1 MQLFIQENQVFLDFS
16 ALLFCDRLGDQI
28 SCTEQFIYAKH
39 LLTEVLEGALDF
51 TESAHKNKSG
61 VWR

>member
-1 MQLFIQENQVFLDFS
+1 MFLDFS
-16 ALLFCDRLGDQI
+16 ALLFCDRLGNQI

-51 TESAHKNKSG
+51 TESTHKNKSG